1 MGKIHKHFM
10 AANEQKVKIQ
20 HYVPRVYLKNFSKN
34 NGKEYY
40 IYCFD
45 KQNNKSFQTNIKD
58 IAFEKEFYDKISE
71 EQTTEKTLRAIETEV
86 GGVIPKLLKIK
97 DIDKLSNE
105 EKDILSEFIAYQM
118 IRVKETREALKDT
131 AKQFFKKYEDQL
143 APELKNQVIDSMKEE
158 SLRNIHKDII
168 GEMNEFKKRIKDM
181 KWILVINRSRFPFW
195 TSDNP
200 VAEYNS
206 IDLSPYGNIGL
217 ECLGFEMH
225 IPIHPKIVLIIC
237 DPRTFSHEPTNKVIR
252 YYRQVVRERDYQV
265 RYSTRFIFSNEAN
278 FSFAQMMLRENP
290 KIGDPNRKRVT
301 IN

>member
-1 MGKIHKHFM
+1 MIT
-10 AANEQKVKIQ
+10 NEQKVKMQ

-34 NGKEYY
+34 NVKECYV
-40 IYCFD
+40 YCFD

-118 IRVKETREALKDT
+118 IRVKETRETLKDT

-143 APELKNQVIDSMKEE
+143 APELKNQVLDSMKEE

-168 GEMNEFKKRIKDM
+168 GEMNEFKKRIKNM
-181 KWILVINRSRFPFW
+181 KWILVINKSRFPFW

-200 VAEYNS
+200 VAEYNA

-237 DPRTFSHEPTNKVIR
+237 DPRTFSHEPNNKVIR
-252 YYRQVVRERDYQV
+252 DYRQVVRERDYQV
-265 RYSTRFIFSNEAN
+265 RYSTRFIFSNESN

-290 KIGDPNRKRVT
+290 KIGDQERKRVT

>member
-1 MGKIHKHFM
+1 M
-10 AANEQKVKIQ
+10 AKNEQKVKLQ

-71 EQTTEKTLRAIETEV
+71 EQVTEKTLRAIETEV

-97 DIDKLSNE
+97 DIDKLSDE

-143 APELKNQVIDSMKEE
+143 APELKNQVLDSMKEE

-181 KWILVINRSRFPFW
+181 KWILVINKSRFPFW

-200 VAEYNS
+200 VAEYNA

-237 DPRTFSHEPTNKVIR
+237 DPRTFSHEPTNKVIKD
-252 YYRQVVRERDYQV
+252 YRQVVRERDYQV

>member
-1 MGKIHKHFM
+1 M
-10 AANEQKVKIQ
+10 AANEPKVKMQ

-71 EQTTEKTLRAIETEV
+71 EQTTEKTLRAIEMEV

-97 DIDKLSNE
+97 DIDKLSDE

-143 APELKNQVIDSMKEE
+143 APELKNQVLDSMKEE

-181 KWILVINRSRFPFW
+181 KWILVINKSRFPFW

-200 VAEYNS
+200 VAEYNA

-237 DPRTFSHEPTNKVIR
+237 DPRTFSHEPTNKVIKD
-252 YYRQVVRERDYQV
+252 YRQVVRERDYQV